1 MPFLEGPVEKNER
14 NPQGNLDVLF
24 VSREMNRKDRVWSR

>member
-14 NPQGNLDVLF
+14 NSQGNLDVLF
-24 VSREMNRKDRVWSR
+24 VSRENE

>member
-24 VSREMNRKDRVWSR
+24 VSRENE